1 MCCQGN
7 HFPCLPFVTSFMFYV
22 MLCCLYWHRLTKLAQ
37 CIHSIHFTEIHLI
50 SIFLF
55 SATFKTTRLTLRWKQ
70 GLRLL
75 PLRHSSI
82 LLAADT
88 LLGARVPHIV
98 LDTLFNPTTVE
109 VKNRLRSQLTSLP
122 PSCTRTQ
129 SLQFG
134 DSSISL
140 RHPHMFA
147 GMLQGPHYRK
157 KKKKWPG
164 STYARWQL

>member
-1 MCCQGN
+1 MFCQGN
-7 HFPCLPFVTSFMFYV
+7 HFLCLPFVTPFMFFV
-22 MLCCLYWHRLTKLAQ
+22 MLRCLYWHLLTKLAQ
-37 CIHSIHFTEIHLI
+37 FIHSNHFIEMPLI

-55 SATFKTTRLTLRWKQ
+55 LVTFKTTHFTLRWKQ
-70 GLRLL
+70 ALRLL
-75 PLRHSSI
+75 SHRHSSI

-88 LLGARVPHIV
+88 LLGARVPHII

-122 PSCTRTQ
+122 LSCTRTQ

-147 GMLQGPHYRK
+147 GMLRGPHYR
-157 KKKKWPG
+157 
-164 STYARWQL
+164 